1 VIAHFARST
10 LLRVLLTVGILAYL
24 LTRFDPADAARA
36 IIGIRLPHL
45 VAVMGLVALDRA
57 MMIARWYVLLRASD
71 TPVTLKSSAWIF
83 LVSSF
88 VGSFLPAGVGGDA
101 ARAYT
106 LSRRTAQGSEA
117 VASVAVDRLAGMLS
131 IVVLGVAGLLLW
143 SGRLDDNIRSSVWWL
158 AAFVGGGVAGAIWAD
173 YVLRAIMPASTGAS
187 GLGVRATRLAGAVAR
202 YRARPAALV
211 TVMLLSFGVQL
222 LRILQAYLLGLGLGV
237 DVALGYYLVFMPVG
251 LLMLLLPLSV
261 SGFGL
266 PQGVIVWLL
275 RPVGV
280 PDVQSFAL
288 STLIVLT
295 GLAGNLPGAWLYV
308 RRQKA

>member
-1 VIAHFARST
+1 MIAQIARST
-10 LLRVLLTVGILAYL
+10 LLRFLLTVGILAYL
-24 LTRFDPADAARA
+24 LTRFDPADAARS
-36 IIGIRLPHL
+36 ILGVRLPHL
-45 VAVMGLVALDRA
+45 FAVLALVAFDRA
-57 MMIARWYVLLRASD
+57 TMIARWYVLLRASD

-101 ARAYT
+101 ARAYA
-106 LSRRTAQGSEA
+106 LSRRTVRGSEA

-131 IVVLGVAGLLLW
+131 IVILGLIGLVLW
-143 SGRLDDNIRSSVWWL
+143 SGRMDEDVRASVWWL
-158 AAFVGGGVAGAIWAD
+158 AVFVGAAVVAAVWCD
-173 YVLRAIMPASTGAS
+173 HVLRVVMPGSMAGSTF
-187 GLGVRATRLAGAVAR
+187 GVRMVRLADAVAR
-202 YRARPAALV
+202 YRARPAALA

-237 DVALGYYLVFMPVG
+237 DVALGYYMVFMPVG
-251 LLMLLLPLSV
+251 LLMLLLPVSV

-308 RRQKA
+308 RRQKT